1 MNSMLFDTILMFPE
15 AHFSSGKIWRFP
27 LFLLLTE
34 RERERQCWR
43 GYGGVRVR
51 VREKLTAGG
60 MAAQN

>member
-51 VREKLTAGG
+51 EKLTAGG